1 MAETGGLPAVA
12 ARVLGFICLT
22 EAILVGLLTLGVVG
36 LFVGLLLVAFTFGSP
51 PLLTWFLLE
60 VAVFLVGLVAC
71 FALHRAGKWLTA
83 KATSAGGPSAIA
95 VPDTLGE
102 IGLAV
107 EFVVAVWRF
116 WQFLNRASWLQGP
129 RVTKALPVHCQ
140 RRVLR
145 RRGRR
150 VLDPGWPAVHGD
162 GGDQRGFGGAGRY
175 HGNLCDPGAAWLR
188 AGPSPRSQVSP
199 PSPTFT
205 TDDGM
210 RSPKATEAAPAARCT
225 VRATRSGQRKGT
237 ARSRAGRRLR
247 AP

>member
-1 MAETGGLPAVA
+1 MAETGGLPAVG

-36 LFVGLLLVAFTFGSP
+36 LLVGLLLLEFAFGSP

-95 VPDTLGE
+95 VPDTLGG

-129 RVTKALPVHCQ
+129 RVTKACLFIAS
-140 RRVLR
+140 
-145 RRGRR
+145 
-150 VLDPGWPAVHGD
+150 AVC
-162 GGDQRGFGGAGRY
+162 FGGA
-175 HGNLCDPGAAWLR
+175 AAAYWIQD
-188 AGPSPRSQVSP
+188 GP
-199 PSPTFT
+199 PS
-205 TDDGM
+205 
-210 RSPKATEAAPAARCT
+210 T
-225 VRATRSGQRKGT
+225 VMVAISAGLAVQGVIMGT
-237 ARSRAGRRLR
+237 YAILALRGYEPGRVPGVR
-247 AP
+247 